1 MRRLTDRERLL
12 AFLQRLGRASTID
25 ARVYLTGG
33 ASALLHDWRDTTVD
47 IDLRIEP
54 DAGEILRHIPQL
66 KEELEMNIE
75 LASPGDFIPELP
87 GWRERSPFIARE
99 GRVSFHHYDF
109 HAQALSK
116 IERGHRRDL
125 EDVAAM
131 LQRGLITSDALIQ
144 FFDTI
149 EPELYRYPA
158 VDPPSFRRAVEEV
171 VRTYSAP

>member
-12 AFLQRLGRASTID
+12 RFMRRLGRESKIE

-33 ASALLHDWRDTTVD
+33 ASAVLHDWRPTTVD
-47 IDLRIEP
+47 VDLRIEP
-54 DAGEILRHIPQL
+54 DNGEVLRAIPAI
-66 KEELEMNIE
+66 KEELEINVE

-99 GRVSFHHYDF
+99 GLLSFHHYDF

-116 IERGHRRDL
+116 IERGHARDIG
-125 EDVAAM
+125 DVEAM
-131 LQRGLITSDALIQ
+131 LERGLVTTPALLDH
-144 FFDTI
+144 FAAI

-158 VDPPSFRRAVEEV
+158 ITPAVFRNALETFVASHE
-171 VRTYSAP
+171 